1 MHRHFLTKSEKKI
14 ANSDTQIEGSTK
26 PEHSNMIFNPEI
38 SKLMWVKHGKTIIN
52 QSPNH
57 HN

>member
-1 MHRHFLTKSEKKI
+1 
-14 ANSDTQIEGSTK
+14 
-26 PEHSNMIFNPEI
+26 MIFNPEI

-57 HN
+57 HNWV